1 MGRCR
6 CSSTVCPQT
15 KPDPNPVGGL
25 LRATA
30 SRCAGLAPLALRFGS
45 IPRAARPPPALL
57 LEDHHR
63 ASGGPTRSITRWDAH
78 LDLVPR
84 LPAKWWGRSG
94 TSSPVFSVAYALSSM
109 PGRHPLQAGPRW
121 WAGRRGRAKPS
132 SQAPPRTTWRNR
144 TRHHPLT
151 PSTSGRRAYA
161 AITRAWEVM
170 PRNCETFLLKGTCP
184 SRVVFSAAPGVQRL
198 A

>member
-30 SRCAGLAPLALRFGS
+30 SRSAGLAPLALRFGS
-45 IPRAARPPPALL
+45 IPRAACPPHFSSRTTTAQAQVEDQPDRSRDGMPIWIWCTACPRNGGGDPAPVPLSFLL
-57 LEDHHR
+57 HMLSPPCLAGIRCRQVPGGGQGAGAEPNR
-63 ASGGPTRSITRWDAH
+63 AP
-78 LDLVPR
+78 
-84 LPAKWWGRSG
+84 K
-94 TSSPVFSVAYALSSM
+94 
-109 PGRHPLQAGPRW
+109 
-121 WAGRRGRAKPS
+121 
-132 SQAPPRTTWRNR
+132 PPRTTWRNR

-170 PRNCETFLLKGTCP
+170 LRNCETFLLKGTCP